1 MKKLLPKLL
10 LGAAG
15 VWVGSMLIYWFNLDN
30 KAIYFLV
37 RPLLDKLYDHRKV
50 DERSDG
56 ISADSGP
63 DAPGAVRRSGHRH
76 DLFL

>member
-1 MKKLLPKLL
+1 MTITKGGNYEIQKAKKLLPKLL

-50 DERSDG
+50 DEK
-56 ISADSGP
+56 
-63 DAPGAVRRSGHRH
+63 V
-76 DLFL
+76 

>member
-37 RPLLDKLYDHRKV
+37 RRCWISSTTTARSTEKV
-50 DERSDG
+50 
-56 ISADSGP
+56 
-63 DAPGAVRRSGHRH
+63 
-76 DLFL
+76 